1 MFASFALAIPPAL
14 SYTFLHK
21 PSGVQISKISACP
34 MIHSTQ
40 VPQEANAQK
49 AKLRQPIGK
58 PIELAKARIHR
69 TGETEST

>member
-1 MFASFALAIPPAL
+1 
-14 SYTFLHK
+14 
-21 PSGVQISKISACP
+21 